1 MSDTKITIQETT
13 NNTIIK
19 YNSNTILIHGGSYEF
34 NNIDEAKNSPLAQ
47 ELFYLPFVK
56 KVFITANFIAIQ
68 RFDIL
73 EWTDVQEEVKEQIE
87 AFLNEGNAVVNEQK
101 TSKKEAIE
109 VYAEVTPNPAAMKF
123 ATNKALTQ
131 TDVEFKNIDEASAS
145 SPLAQEIFNFPF
157 VKEVFI
163 SDNYISVT
171 KYDMVEW
178 DDVHGEVRSF
188 IKEYLAAGKT
198 VIKEND
204 EVYFLVSEGD
214 IDKVV
219 QEMRL
224 QDTSSSRIMIVGG
237 GKIGFSLAQALEED
251 YKIKILEP
259 NHDRCE
265 YLSKELNRTI
275 VLNGEGSDEELL
287 KNENIENIDVFCAL
301 TNDDETNIMSAFLAK
316 KLGAKKTI
324 ITLNNYTYINIL
336 PKNFVDIALSPQRL
350 TVSMVLQH
358 IAEGDVGQEV
368 ILKMGSGA
376 EVIEGIVHKNKF
388 TDPLFGK
395 RVSEMPLPENSVV
408 AAVIRQGTTHLSS
421 KDLLLCEEDRLII
434 FIADKSAKKSIES
447 LFVES

>member
-19 YNSNTILIHGGSYEF
+19 YNSSTILIHGGSYEF

-87 AFLNEGNAVVNEQK
+87 AYLNEGNAVVNEQK
-101 TSKKEAIE
+101 TSKKEAVE

-163 SDNYISVT
+163 SDNYISVI

-198 VIKEND
+198 VIKELPEKETGTAENKV
-204 EVYFLVSEGD
+204 EAP
-214 IDKVV
+214 KVV
-219 QEMRL
+219 LEGISAQIVDILDEYIKPAVAADGGNIVFRSYNEENKVVSVIL
-224 QDTSSSRIMIVGG
+224 QGACSGCPSSTATL
-237 GKIGFSLAQALEED
+237 K
-251 YKIKILEP
+251 
-259 NHDRCE
+259 
-265 YLSKELNRTI
+265 
-275 VLNGEGSDEELL
+275 NGIENLL
-287 KNENIENIDVFCAL
+287 KEMLPNQINE
-301 TNDDETNIMSAFLAK
+301 
-316 KLGAKKTI
+316 
-324 ITLNNYTYINIL
+324 
-336 PKNFVDIALSPQRL
+336 
-350 TVSMVLQH
+350 
-358 IAEGDVGQEV
+358 
-368 ILKMGSGA
+368 
-376 EVIEGIVHKNKF
+376 
-388 TDPLFGK
+388 
-395 RVSEMPLPENSVV
+395 VV
-408 AAVIRQGTTHLSS
+408 AING
-421 KDLLLCEEDRLII
+421 
-434 FIADKSAKKSIES
+434 
-447 LFVES
+447 